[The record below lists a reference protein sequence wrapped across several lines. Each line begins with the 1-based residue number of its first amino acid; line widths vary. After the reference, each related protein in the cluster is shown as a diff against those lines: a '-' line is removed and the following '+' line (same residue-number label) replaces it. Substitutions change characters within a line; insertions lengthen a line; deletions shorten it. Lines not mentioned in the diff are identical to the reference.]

1 MKLPRRK
8 FLHLAAGAAA
18 LLALP
23 RVASALD
30 YPTRP
35 VHLLVGFAAGGPLDT
50 SARLIGQWL
59 SERLGQ
65 PFVIEN
71 RPGAGS
77 NLATEI
83 VARAPPDGY
92 TLLEASAANAW
103 NAALYDN
110 LSFNFIR
117 DIALVAGV
125 RRAAGVMEVNP
136 SVPVRT
142 VPEFIA
148 YAKANPGKINMATGG
163 AGSAPHL
170 YGELFKMMAGVDLV
184 TVNYRGS
191 APALPD
197 LIAGQV
203 QVMFDVV
210 ISSIGHIRAGKLR
223 PLGVTTTARLDV
235 LPDVPPISDCL
246 PGYDASSWDGIGAPA
261 NTAPEIVGILNKQ
274 VNAALADPTFKARL
288 ADLGAEPFAGS
299 TAEFGK
305 FIVDYPEQRGKVIR
319 AAGIKAERI
328 PARARLQVLHYAYVR
343 GFLTR
348 PNTRFHTAA
357 ILTLRSS
364 LVSTRPAGAVACRA
378 PGRLQSRRH
387 RIPLPWPDR
396 RAWHRPRKVSCC
408 KKQPAGELRTRW
420 RGEGQCQAPSL
431 IRRGPSAQTPSR
443 RGRSEISPMP
453 RLL

>member
-18 LLALP
+18 LPALP

-170 YGELFKMMAGVDLV
+170 YGELFKMMTGVDLV

-191 APALPD
+191 APALAD

-203 QVMFDVV
+203 QVTFDVV

-305 FIVDYPEQRGKVIR
+305 FIVDYTEKWGKVIR
-319 AAGIKAERI
+319 AAGIKAE
-328 PARARLQVLHYAYVR
+328 
-343 GFLTR
+343 
-348 PNTRFHTAA
+348 
-357 ILTLRSS
+357 
-364 LVSTRPAGAVACRA
+364 
-378 PGRLQSRRH
+378 
-387 RIPLPWPDR
+387 
-396 RAWHRPRKVSCC
+396 
-408 KKQPAGELRTRW
+408 
-420 RGEGQCQAPSL
+420 
-431 IRRGPSAQTPSR
+431 
-443 RGRSEISPMP
+443 
-453 RLL
+453 

>member
-1 MKLPRRK
+1 MGPHRRK
-8 FLHLAAGAAA
+8 FLHLAAVAVTMPSAAHYVWA
-18 LLALP
+18 QA
-23 RVASALD
+23 

-35 VHLLVGFAAGGPLDT
+35 VRIVVGFPAGVAPDII
-50 SARLIGQWL
+50 ARVIGQAL

-65 PFVIEN
+65 QFVIEN

-83 VARAPPDGY
+83 VVRAPPDGY

-210 ISSIGHIRAGKLR
+210 ISSIGHIRAGKL
-223 PLGVTTTARLDV
+223 
-235 LPDVPPISDCL
+235 
-246 PGYDASSWDGIGAPA
+246 
-261 NTAPEIVGILNKQ
+261 
-274 VNAALADPTFKARL
+274 
-288 ADLGAEPFAGS
+288 
-299 TAEFGK
+299 
-305 FIVDYPEQRGKVIR
+305 
-319 AAGIKAERI
+319 
-328 PARARLQVLHYAYVR
+328 
-343 GFLTR
+343 
-348 PNTRFHTAA
+348 
-357 ILTLRSS
+357 
-364 LVSTRPAGAVACRA
+364 
-378 PGRLQSRRH
+378 
-387 RIPLPWPDR
+387 
-396 RAWHRPRKVSCC
+396 
-408 KKQPAGELRTRW
+408 
-420 RGEGQCQAPSL
+420 
-431 IRRGPSAQTPSR
+431 
-443 RGRSEISPMP
+443 
-453 RLL
+453 